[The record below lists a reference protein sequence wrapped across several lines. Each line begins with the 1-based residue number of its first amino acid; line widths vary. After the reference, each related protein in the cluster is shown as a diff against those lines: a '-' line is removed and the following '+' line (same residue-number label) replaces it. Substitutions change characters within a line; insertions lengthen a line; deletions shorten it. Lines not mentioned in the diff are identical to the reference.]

1 MMVVLMILMMVMMVV
16 MVMVMA
22 MIAMAMAMVMVMVK
36 KMMALMAVRPSNDGC
51 GRRLT
56 KKVVHW
62 GSVHHLHASCTPAEN
77 IWSFFLPCLMYT
89 VQPPALEQNLN

>member
-1 MMVVLMILMMVMMVV
+1 MVMQMIPMMLMM

-22 MIAMAMAMVMVMVK
+22 MMTMEMK